1 MLRMVKQRLGITFI
15 FCLLWFEKSGDIAW
29 NTLAHTERARGGE
42 SAKEP
47 VHTWMD
53 QRLLSKL
60 PSKDCSLKGLQRN
73 RYVCVCLWVYAM
85 VCCVRSASPF
95 CCHWMC
101 HRFLNPHFKYLSG
114 IISSQ
119 GKRRLLCTRCFPS
132 VLPRQV
138 DTNTSIDTH
147 FIREMYTYSH
157 ILVLIKHNCTQYIL
171 YNPLSLSLSFIQIYI
186 KQTRHKFCLPYPLN
200 SSCTVLTLPIFLLNI
215 PLLPVLLF

>member
-1 MLRMVKQRLGITFI
+1 
-15 FCLLWFEKSGDIAW
+15 
-29 NTLAHTERARGGE
+29 
-42 SAKEP
+42 
-47 VHTWMD
+47 
-53 QRLLSKL
+53 
-60 PSKDCSLKGLQRN
+60 
-73 RYVCVCLWVYAM
+73 
-85 VCCVRSASPF
+85 
-95 CCHWMC
+95 MC